1 MKKIYFLLLT
11 KYIRFTSKGG
21 VDEDAEYDDDEG
33 GHQVR
38 AKQGAPIKCWD
49 SLGPHQKRLQ
59 SQKVFDE
66 LKKTASARNIEP
78 ARLTGTLL
86 HRYYLNEDLV

>member
-1 MKKIYFLLLT
+1 MTKIYFLLLT
-11 KYIRFTSKGG
+11 KYILFTSK
-21 VDEDAEYDDDEG
+21 DDDEG

-59 SQKVFDE
+59 SQKVYDE

-78 ARLTGTLL
+78 ERLTGTLL
-86 HRYYLNEDLV
+86 HMYYLNDDLV